1 MSRFKLA
8 VLGLLGFIVMLS
20 FERLIGE
27 YRWRLFKYL
36 RGYGA
41 NYEKAE
47 DVVQDTFLNAYKGSP
62 IRQVSAC

>member
-1 MSRFKLA
+1 
-8 VLGLLGFIVMLS
+8 MLS

-27 YRWRLFKYL
+27 YRWRLFNYL

-41 NYEKAE
+41 SYEKAE
-47 DVVQDTFLNAYKGSP
+47 AVVQDTFLNAYKGSP